1 MSDHNFLRSVKT
13 VSICT
18 FLSRILGLARDILCA
33 SIFGTSMVWD
43 AFTIAFRIPNLFRRL
58 FGEGALSAA
67 FVPVFTEYREKRSP
81 DEAWGLVAKLGTLIV
96 LILVAIVIIGEVS
109 FFTIPHLTNLS
120 QKWITVFNL
129 LKIMFPYVLF
139 ICLVAFS
146 MAILNSCKHFLV
158 PALTPVLL
166 NVCWISGVLL
176 VVCGPSGD
184 VYEMIYGVAFAIFV
198 AGVVQ
203 LLIQV
208 PVLIRYGMVFK
219 PDFNFSHPAI
229 RRIFC
234 LMGPTVFGLAIV
246 QINVLLDSMIA
257 IGFAPSADGG
267 ESFMLFGK
275 EILYPLKTGAAS
287 VLYYGDRLIQ
297 FPLGVFGIALAN
309 VIFPLF
315 SRYAAHEEWDGFR
328 SALEKAVRMILFIG
342 VPASVGLILLRQPLV
357 ELFYERN
364 EFNAESSA
372 RTVSVIFY
380 YSVAVW
386 AYCGLHVVVRAFY
399 SLKDTTTP
407 MKVGVY
413 MVAANLVMNLSL
425 IWFFKVGGLAF
436 ATSISAILQLIV
448 LFVILKRRLKMDL
461 KRDIFLSIGKTAIST
476 VAMTAICWYV
486 KQFISQSYP
495 GGDTVSKFA
504 RLLIPLVAALAVF
517 FLFSFL
523 VKSDEL
529 RLVMKKERGKAN

>member
-1 MSDHNFLRSVKT
+1 MSDYSFLRSVKI
-13 VSICT
+13 VSVCT

-33 SIFGTSMVWD
+33 SIFGTGMVWD

-67 FVPVFTEYREKRSP
+67 FIPIFTEYREKRSS

-96 LILVAIVIIGEVS
+96 VVLVTIVIIGEIS
-109 FFTIPHLTNLS
+109 FFTIPHVTNLS
-120 QKWITVFNL
+120 QKWFTVFNL

-176 VVCGPSGD
+176 AIYGYRGD
-184 VYEMIYGVAFAIFV
+184 VYKMIFGVGFAILV

-219 PDFNFSHPAI
+219 PDFDFTHPAI
-229 RRIFC
+229 KRIFR

-246 QINVLLDSMIA
+246 QINVLLDSIIA
-257 IGFAPSADGG
+257 IGFAPSTDGSQ
-267 ESFMLFGK
+267 SFMLFGK

-297 FPLGVFGIALAN
+297 FPLGVFGLALAN

-372 RTVSVIFY
+372 RTVSVILY

-386 AYCGLHVVVRAFY
+386 AYCGLHVIVRAFY
-399 SLKDTTTP
+399 SLKDTITP
-407 MKVGVY
+407 MKIGVY
-413 MVAANLVMNLSL
+413 MVVANLVMNMSL
-425 IWFFKVGGLAF
+425 IWFLKVGGLAF
-436 ATSISAILQLIV
+436 ATSISAILQVVV
-448 LFVILKRRLKMDL
+448 LFVILKQRMKMVL
-461 KRDIFLSIGKTAIST
+461 TRDILLSIAKTCVST
-476 VAMTAICWYV
+476 VIMAAICWYV
-486 KQFISQSYP
+486 KQFISQSFY
-495 GGDTVSKFA
+495 DDDIVSKFA
-504 RLLIPLVAALAVF
+504 RLLIPLAVSLIVF
-517 FLFSFL
+517 FLTSLL

-529 RLVMKKERGKAN
+529 RLAMKK

>member
-1 MSDHNFLRSVKT
+1 
-13 VSICT
+13 
-18 FLSRILGLARDILCA
+18 
-33 SIFGTSMVWD
+33 
-43 AFTIAFRIPNLFRRL
+43 
-58 FGEGALSAA
+58 
-67 FVPVFTEYREKRSP
+67 
-81 DEAWGLVAKLGTLIV
+81 
-96 LILVAIVIIGEVS
+96 
-109 FFTIPHLTNLS
+109 
-120 QKWITVFNL
+120 
-129 LKIMFPYVLF
+129 
-139 ICLVAFS
+139 
-146 MAILNSCKHFLV
+146 
-158 PALTPVLL
+158 
-166 NVCWISGVLL
+166 
-176 VVCGPSGD
+176 
-184 VYEMIYGVAFAIFV
+184 
-198 AGVVQ
+198 
-203 LLIQV
+203 
-208 PVLIRYGMVFK
+208 VLIRYGMVFT

-229 RRIFC
+229 RRIFR

-372 RTVSVIFY
+372 RTISVIFY

-448 LFVILKRRLKMDL
+448 LFVILKRRLNMDL

-486 KQFISQSYP
+486 KQFISQSFP
-495 GGDTVSKFA
+495 DGDTVSKFA
-504 RLLIPLVAALAVF
+504 RLLIPLAVSLAAF

-529 RLVMKKERGKAN
+529 RLVMKKERVNS